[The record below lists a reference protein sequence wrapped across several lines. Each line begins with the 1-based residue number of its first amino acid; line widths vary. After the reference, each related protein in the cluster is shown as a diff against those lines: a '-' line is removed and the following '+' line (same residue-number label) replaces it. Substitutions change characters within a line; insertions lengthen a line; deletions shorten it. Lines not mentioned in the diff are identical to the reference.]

1 MPVEPS
7 SRPAQDP
14 LMVSTEL
21 KKIMAETQHE
31 TTFTMIKPDAAV
43 YDNVVYAINN
53 RFVKE
58 GFSILE
64 VRKIRLTR
72 KIATELYRI
81 HQEKVWFSELLDYVT
96 SDICLIFALN
106 KINAI
111 QDLRR
116 LVGPTDPSIA
126 RTSDPES
133 LRALYGKTKQNNSV
147 HCSDSLESALRE
159 LEIFFPCHTFHA
171 ETKSS
176 STSMS
181 KTQADTTVP
190 LSESQTAT
198 TTTTIVS
205 TTTTTETE
213 SGSSVVS

>member
-1 MPVEPS
+1 
-7 SRPAQDP
+7 
-14 LMVSTEL
+14 
-21 KKIMAETQHE
+21 MAETQHE

-58 GFSILE
+58 GFSVLE

-111 QDLRR
+111 QDLRQ
-116 LVGPTDPSIA
+116 LVGPTDPLVA
-126 RTSDPES
+126 RTSDPDS
-133 LRALYGKTKQNNSV
+133 LRALYGKTKQNNAV
-147 HCSDSLESALRE
+147 HCSDSLESAIRE
-159 LEIFFPCHTFHA
+159 LDIFFPCHTFHA

-176 STSMS
+176 SISTSS
-181 KTQADTTVP
+181 KTQADITVP
-190 LSESQTAT
+190 LSESQTTAT
-198 TTTTIVS
+198 TTTTC
-205 TTTTTETE
+205 TTTTIVPTTTAETE
-213 SGSSVVS
+213 SGSSVAS